1 MNQIVDGDDPWSMAL
16 SMASGAYLEL
26 CALDGLG
33 IAVHSKVK
41 GYVKVKATFKV
52 RDKANKTKSWYK
64 VEVIVK

>member
-1 MNQIVDGDDPWSMAL
+1 MNQIVDGDDPWSM

-52 RDKANKTKSWYK
+52 RDKANKIKSWYK
-64 VEVIVK
+64 VEVIVR